1 MNVEAPPQMTT
12 HPPNPPQ
19 FLEEPSKSLQA
30 DEGSSL
36 KGQCSS
42 ADGVRQVVVDEVA
55 IGAVRRAEE
64 DDDEE
69 EDNGRERLK
78 RHRIEVAKSRV
89 WIPDIWGQEDLLK
102 DWIDCSAFDEC
113 LVPTGITS
121 ARAALVEQGTRST
134 TRRIRIENRC

>member
-1 MNVEAPPQMTT
+1 MNVQEAPQMTT

-36 KGQCSS
+36 KGRCSS
-42 ADGVRQVVVDEVA
+42 ADGVQQVVVDQVA
-55 IGAVRRAEE
+55 IGAVRRA
-64 DDDEE
+64 EE

-78 RHRIEVAKSRV
+78 RHRNEVAKSRV
-89 WIPDIWGQEDLLK
+89 WIPDIWGQEELLK
-102 DWIDCSAFDEC
+102 DWIDCSAFDDC

-121 ARAALVEQGTRST
+121 ARAALVEQDQLPAGL
-134 TRRIRIENRC
+134 E